1 MPRAADLLNYQSD
14 SPMSYFRNIGQS
26 IARGVPQL
34 ATGFV
39 DLASLPFT
47 ATGLIRPDQAVG
59 STDYLTA
66 KGLLPPKQTG
76 FVNESAELLS
86 GAINPAVGLM
96 ALGATATRGL
106 TKAATKAGQKV
117 AKTEFELAHEAAQR
131 NAALPIEQG
140 GLGLPAN
147 NTAMDRA
154 KAMGY
159 DIPTYHG
166 TTNPNIE
173 AFDPSMSKGARQRTG
188 IWSSENPELA
198 NTYAG
203 NMGGSVYPL
212 LVKSKGLAEVDA
224 GGKNWSRIAPDTMIK
239 HSDGTE
245 TPVKDIITSLYA
257 ETSNTNDIARF
268 ARQQL
273 NTGVR
278 FKDISDVGAMSR
290 WAGDVP
296 ETATNV
302 TVFKPENVRSRF
314 AAFDPMKKNSAN
326 ILAGTAAGGVG
337 LSALYGNNE
346 EFEAMPTEAAPTED
360 VFSILY
366 K

>member
-1 MPRAADLLNYQSD
+1 MPRAADYLLPNQTSSPNYLKS
-14 SPMSYFRNIGQS
+14 IGKS
-26 IARGVPQL
+26 IVRGVPQL

-59 STDYLTA
+59 STEYLTA
-66 KGLLPPKQTG
+66 RGYLPPKQEG

-86 GAINPAVGLM
+86 GALNPAVGMM
-96 ALGATATRGL
+96 ALGT
-106 TKAATKAGQKV
+106 AATKGLKAASKAGSKV
-117 AKTEFELAHEAAQR
+117 AKTEFELAHEIAQR
-131 NAALPIEQG
+131 NATLPIEQG

-154 KAMGY
+154 RAMGY
-159 DIPTYHG
+159 DLDVYHG
-166 TTNPNIE
+166 TTSPNIE
-173 AFDPSMSKGARQRTG
+173 AFDPMMSANARKKTG
-188 IWSSENPELA
+188 IWGSENPELA

-212 LVKSKGLAEVDA
+212 MMKSKGMAEVDA
-224 GGKNWSRIAPDTMIK
+224 AGSNWSRIPADTMIK

-245 TPVKDIITSLYA
+245 TPARDIITNLYS

-273 NTGVR
+273 NKGVR
-278 FKDISDVGAMSR
+278 FKNISDIGAMSR

-302 TVFKPENVRSRF
+302 TTFKPENVRSRF
-314 AAFDPMKKNSAN
+314 AAFDPMKKDSAN
-326 ILAGTAAGGVG
+326 ILAGTAAGGIG
-337 LSALYGNNE
+337 LSSLYGNE
-346 EFEAMPTEAAPTED
+346 QETPDEVVEPD
-360 VFSILY
+360 IFSILY

>member
-1 MPRAADLLNYQSD
+1 MPSAADYLLPNQTSSPNYLKS
-14 SPMSYFRNIGQS
+14 IGKS
-26 IARGVPQL
+26 IVRGVPQL

-39 DLASLPFT
+39 DLASMPFT
-47 ATGLIRPDQAVG
+47 ATGVLRPEQAIG
-59 STDYLTA
+59 STEYLTA
-66 KGLLPPKQTG
+66 RGYLPPKQEG
-76 FVNESAELLS
+76 FVNESAELLAS
-86 GAINPAVGLM
+86 ALNPAVGMM
-96 ALGATATRGL
+96 ALGT
-106 TKAATKAGQKV
+106 AATKGLKAAGKVGSKV
-117 AKTEFELAHEAAQR
+117 AKTEFELAHEIAQR
-131 NAALPIEQG
+131 NASLPIEQG
-140 GLGLPAN
+140 GLGLPVG

-159 DIPTYHG
+159 DIDAYHG

-173 AFDPSMSKGARQRTG
+173 AFDPLMSKGARQRTG

-203 NMGGSVYPL
+203 NMGGTVYPL
-212 LVKSKGLAEVDA
+212 MVKSKGMAEVDA
-224 GGKNWSRIAPDTMIK
+224 AGSNWSRIPADTMIK
-239 HSDGTE
+239 HFDGTE
-245 TPVKDIITSLYA
+245 TQARDIISNLYS
-257 ETSNTNDIARF
+257 ETTNTNDIARF

-273 NTGVR
+273 NTGVK
-278 FKDISDVGAMSR
+278 FKDISDIGAMSR

-296 ETATNV
+296 ETATNL
-302 TVFKPENVRSRF
+302 TTFKPENVRSRF

-346 EFEAMPTEAAPTED
+346 EFETMPSED

-366 K
+366 R